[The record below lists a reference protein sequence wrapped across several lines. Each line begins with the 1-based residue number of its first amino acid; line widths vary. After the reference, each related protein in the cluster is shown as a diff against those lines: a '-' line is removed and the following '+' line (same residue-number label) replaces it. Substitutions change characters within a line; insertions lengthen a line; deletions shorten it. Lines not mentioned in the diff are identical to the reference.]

1 MMMDTGNLLEETAAH
16 EDLKHQ
22 ILVNAE
28 RWGHT
33 DSVTMLPVL
42 VEEIGEIAN
51 AYLNR
56 DFDNMRVELLQA
68 AAVLVQWVINLDT
81 CPVCSQEL
89 ICPLRE
95 IKPA

>member
-1 MMMDTGNLLEETAAH
+1 MTATELDIPAYR
-16 EDLKHQ
+16 DLVQQ
-22 ILVNAE
+22 IKVNNE

-33 DSVTMLPVL
+33 DSVTMLPVV

-56 DFDNMRVELLQA
+56 DFDNLRVELLQA
-68 AAVLVQWVINLDT
+68 AAVLVQWVINLDH
-81 CPVCSQEL
+81 CPFCAQEL

-95 IKPA
+95 IAH